1 MGTGRQ
7 GFGVG
12 VFYVLIANFGWS
24 LSGLFVRLINSSDE
38 NRLTGWQ
45 INCWR
50 GFWMA
55 VALLCYAVLRY
66 GFDTGK
72 IFNRIPRFAMFISAL
87 CFAAGTTFYVT
98 SLTLVPTATV
108 SVIGATSPLFAGL
121 LSRWITGE
129 RPSIYA
135 WLAALV
141 AIAGTVVIAWNGI
154 QTGQMSGLLL
164 CFGVPL
170 TFAAQT
176 LLLRRYRAYDMMP
189 AICAG
194 GVLSFL
200 VAGIVSLF
208 SFAGPS
214 AFDID
219 FHDFFLLMLMGPVQL
234 AIPLVF
240 YGLGAKT
247 VQGVTL
253 ALLAMMDAVINP
265 FWSWLFAGEIPERS
279 SIIGGA
285 IILLAVALSVAGQA
299 WQNKRELVVA

>member
-1 MGTGRQ
+1 MGISRQ
-7 GFGVG
+7 GFGAG

-24 LSGLFVRLINSSDE
+24 LSGLFVRLINSSDAD
-38 NRLTGWQ
+38 RLTGWQ

-66 GFDTGK
+66 GADTPK
-72 IFNRIPRFAMFISAL
+72 IFNSIPRFAMFLSAL

-108 SVIGATSPLFAGL
+108 SVIGAMSPLFAGL
-121 LSRWITGE
+121 LSRWVTGE
-129 RPSIYA
+129 RPSVYA
-135 WLAALV
+135 WVAALV
-141 AIAGTVVIAWNGI
+141 GIAGTVVIAWNGI
-154 QTGQMSGLLL
+154 QTGQLSGLLL

-189 AICAG
+189 AICVG

-200 VAGIVSLF
+200 IAGTVSMF
-208 SFAGPS
+208 SFAGGS
-214 AFDID
+214 AFNID

-265 FWSWLFAGEIPERS
+265 YWTWLFAGEIPEES

-285 IILLAVALSVAGQA
+285 IIIVAVVLSVVGQA
-299 WQNKRELVVA
+299 WQNRRETVVA

>member
-1 MGTGRQ
+1 MTTGRQ

-12 VFYVLIANFGWS
+12 VLYVLIANFGWS

-200 VAGIVSLF
+200 VAGTVSLF

>member
-1 MGTGRQ
+1 MTDNKR
-7 GFGVG
+7 GFGAG
-12 VFYVLIANFGWS
+12 VFYVLLANLGWS
-24 LSGLFVRLINSSDE
+24 LSGLFVRLMPGLS
-38 NRLTGWQ
+38 GWQ

-55 VALLCYAVLRY
+55 VALLCYSVFRY
-66 GFDTGK
+66 GPETGK
-72 IFNRIPRFAMFISAL
+72 IFNNIPRLAMFWSAI

-129 RPSIYA
+129 RPNIFA
-135 WLAALV
+135 WVAAIV
-141 AIAGTVVIAWNGI
+141 AIGGTLYIGWDGF
-154 QTGQMSGLLL
+154 QTGHVWGLVL

-176 LLLRRYRAYDMMP
+176 LLLRRYREYDMMP

-194 GVLSFL
+194 GVLSFM
-200 VAGIVSLF
+200 VAG
-208 SFAGPS
+208 FASQWIGGAAS
-214 AFDID
+214 AFAID
-219 FHDFFLLMLMGPVQL
+219 LRSFGLLMVMGPVQL

-253 ALLAMMDAVINP
+253 ALLAMMDAIINP
-265 FWSWLFAGEIPERS
+265 FWSWFFVGEIPGRA
-279 SIIGGA
+279 SIIGGGV
-285 IILLAVALSVAGQA
+285 ILFAVLLSVGGQT
-299 WQNKRELVVA
+299 WLNGRETRLE

>member
-1 MGTGRQ
+1 MTTGRQ
-7 GFGVG
+7 GFGIG

-24 LSGLFVRLINSSDE
+24 LSGLFVRLMPGLS
-38 NRLTGWQ
+38 GWQ

-66 GFDTGK
+66 GAETGK
-72 IFNRIPRFAMFISAL
+72 IFSSIPRWALFWSAL

-129 RPSIYA
+129 RPDLFA
-135 WLAALV
+135 WIAALI
-141 AIAGTVVIAWNGI
+141 AIAGTAVIGWNGF
-154 QTGQMSGLLL
+154 QTGHIGGLVL

-176 LLLRRYRAYDMMP
+176 LLLRRYRDYDMMP
-189 AICAG
+189 AICVG
-194 GVLSFL
+194 GLLSFI
-200 VAGIVSLF
+200 VAGFVSHWL
-208 SFAGPS
+208 GGTQS
-214 AFDID
+214 AFAID
-219 FHDFFLLMLMGPVQL
+219 VRSFGLLMLMGPIQL

-253 ALLAMMDAVINP
+253 ALLAMMDAIINP
-265 FWSWLFAGEIPERS
+265 F
-279 SIIGGA
+279 
-285 IILLAVALSVAGQA
+285 
-299 WQNKRELVVA
+299 

>member
-1 MGTGRQ
+1 MTTDRQ
-7 GFGVG
+7 GFGIG

-24 LSGLFVRLINSSDE
+24 LSGIFVRLMPGLS
-38 NRLTGWQ
+38 GWQ

-55 VALLCYAVLRY
+55 VALLCYATVRY
-66 GFDTGK
+66 GSDTGK
-72 IFNRIPRFAMFISAL
+72 IFSSIPKSAMFWSAL

-121 LSRWITGE
+121 LSQWLTGE
-129 RPSIYA
+129 KPSIFA
-135 WLAALV
+135 WAAALMAV
-141 AIAGTVVIAWNGI
+141 GGTLVIGWDEFA
-154 QTGQMSGLLL
+154 TGHIMGLVL

-189 AICAG
+189 AICIG
-194 GVLSFL
+194 GLLSFI
-200 VAGIVSLF
+200 VAGVVSQYQGG
-208 SFAGPS
+208 AAS
-214 AFDID
+214 AFAID
-219 FHDFFLLMLMGPVQL
+219 ARSFGLLMLMGPLQL

-247 VQGVTL
+247 VPGVSL

-265 FWSWLFAGEIPERS
+265 FWPWLFVNEVPGRAT
-279 SIIGGA
+279 IIGGA
-285 IILLAVALSVAGQA
+285 IVLLAVFLSVVGQA
-299 WQNKRELVVA
+299 WLNGRERKLE